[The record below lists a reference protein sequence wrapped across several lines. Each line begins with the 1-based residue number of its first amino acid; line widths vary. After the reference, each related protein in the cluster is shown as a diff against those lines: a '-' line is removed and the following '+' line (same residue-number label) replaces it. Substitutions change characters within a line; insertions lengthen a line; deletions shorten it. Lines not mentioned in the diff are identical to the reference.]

1 MISTSKNWW
10 FGDFQKLWWWWFT
23 YFLVIRICLNLEQK
37 GLKIVILVLKILGD
51 LIVFFLVI
59 GDLRIHLVMVILAI
73 FGWWFE
79 PFFVGDLVIEGGS
92 TPPLLSCL
100 SKRVGILTKIHKYL
114 SRKSFQKVMNGLF
127 NGKLIYGISVWGSVW
142 NLPGVLDI
150 ERRHSP
156 ALSKDDH
163 NKLQIL
169 QNKVFRLATGLS
181 IT

>member
-1 MISTSKNWW
+1 MSESRAKGVENCHFGAKNTWWFDWFFLGDWWSKDPLGDGDIGHFWVVIWAIFRWW
-10 FGDFQKLWWWWFT
+10 FGDWRGVYL
-23 YFLVIRICLNLEQK
+23 
-37 GLKIVILVLKILGD
+37 
-51 LIVFFLVI
+51 
-59 GDLRIHLVMVILAI
+59 
-73 FGWWFE
+73 
-79 PFFVGDLVIEGGS
+79 
-92 TPPLLSCL
+92 PPLLSCL